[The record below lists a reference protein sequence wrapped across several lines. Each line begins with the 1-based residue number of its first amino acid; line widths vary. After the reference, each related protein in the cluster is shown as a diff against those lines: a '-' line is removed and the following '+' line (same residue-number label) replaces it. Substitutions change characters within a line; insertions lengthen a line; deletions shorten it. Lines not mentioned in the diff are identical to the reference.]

1 MKKFSAASKFV
12 RQCQGSL
19 AICASV
25 CCVAIMATTACVAQ
39 DAAVQYKTIPT
50 NAKFN
55 DVDLDGLSGDRR
67 REASKKNSESR
78 RARTEANTKA
88 RNGIESGNI
97 AAAKDYLNGFVYPR
111 MTQPDQLSDAGTMRD
126 SFFRTYLR
134 PDLSAQARKQL
145 ISTSILPAMQTI
157 ANGKDYYPAARLN
170 AVSVIGRLDDRAL
183 TRNGSSATPP
193 IPSAE
198 AFTFLSGALDNVDVP
213 PYLKAG
219 AMQGITR
226 HLKIDRAA
234 QGRLLD
240 DAARNKLLQFAKNT
254 IDGKTP
260 GQDKWKPELDY
271 WLKRRSVQM
280 IGDIGIP
287 GPSGEN
293 IDLLVKIATDD
304 TQTLWMQFDAIKSL
318 RLIDFT
324 GIQAD
329 KASEVVSSVTSFL
342 QSSLAGEA
350 ARIKDLVDQLVYKNI
365 LYGDTDLEI
374 TGTRYERN
382 VGKSGSMM
390 GSMMGGGMGGGMFD
404 DGMDDGGMGGMSG
417 MSRMGGM
424 NGVNGELPPVL
435 IELPTYQLNLIR
447 RRMKILAFTCNDVIN
462 NAKGLSAAIGEK
474 EKQLVGGVSKFT
486 AKFMQDSSTGVVD
499 LDEMM
504 EAEEPQQVSYTEQLQ
519 TICKAAA
526 DSVKDLIASYKGNG
540 GANPGNAAGP
550 VVDPSDPLNG
560 LGG

>member
-1 MKKFSAASKFV
+1 MNKFSVASNFV
-12 RQCQGSL
+12 SQRLVEL

-25 CCVAIMATTACVAQ
+25 CCMAGLATTACLAQ

-50 NAKFN
+50 NAKFK
-55 DVDLDGLSGDRR
+55 DIDLDGLPADRR
-67 REASKKNSESR
+67 REASKQNSESR
-78 RARTEANTKA
+78 RARTEAKSKA
-88 RNGIESGNI
+88 RDGIQSGNI

-134 PDLSAQARKQL
+134 SDLSAQARKQL

-170 AVSVIGRLDDRAL
+170 AIAVIGRLDDRAL

-198 AFTFLSGALDNVDVP
+198 AFTFLSGALSSLDVP

-240 DAARNKLLQFAKNT
+240 DGARNKLLQFAINT
-254 IDGKTP
+254 IDGKSP

-271 WLKRRSVQM
+271 WLKRRSVQL

-287 GPSGEN
+287 GPDGQN
-293 IDLLVKIATDD
+293 IDLLIKIATDD
-304 TQTLWMQFDAIKSL
+304 TQTLWMKFDAIKSL

-324 GIQAD
+324 SISAD
-329 KASEVVSSVTSFL
+329 KASAVVSGVTSFL
-342 QSSLAGEA
+342 QSSLDGEA
-350 ARIKDLVDQLVYKNI
+350 ARIQGLVDELVYKNI

-382 VGKSGSMM
+382 VGKSGGTM
-390 GSMMGGGMGGGMFD
+390 GGMMGGMMDDFD
-404 DGMDDGGMGGMSG
+404 DGMMEGPSFGSGMGGI
-417 MSRMGGM
+417 
-424 NGVNGELPPVL
+424 NNEEPVVL

-462 NAKGLSAAIGEK
+462 NAKGLATVTGEK
-474 EKQLVGGVSKFT
+474 EKKLVSEVSKFT
-486 AKFMQDSSTGVVD
+486 AKFMRDSSTGIVD

-504 EAEEPQQVSYTEQLQ
+504 TTEEPQQVSYTQQLQ
-519 TICKAAA
+519 AICKAAA
-526 DSVKDLIASYKGNG
+526 DTVKSLLASYKGDA
-540 GANPGNAAGP
+540 GANPGAAPGP
-550 VVDPSDPLNG
+550 VIDPSDPLNG

>member
-1 MKKFSAASKFV
+1 MNKFSAALKFISQ
-12 RQCQGSL
+12 RMGTL
-19 AICASV
+19 AICASA
-25 CCVAIMATTACVAQ
+25 CCVAMMAATACVAQ

-50 NAKFN
+50 NAKFQ
-55 DVDLDGLSGDRR
+55 DIDLEGLPADKR

-78 RARTEANTKA
+78 RARTDAKTKA
-88 RNGIESGNI
+88 RDGIQSGNI

-111 MTQPDQLSDAGTMRD
+111 MTQPGQLSDAGTMRD

-134 PDLSAQARKQL
+134 SDLSAQARKQL

-170 AVSVIGRLDDRAL
+170 AVAVIGRLDDRAL
-183 TRNGSSATPP
+183 TRNGSNATPP

-198 AFTFLSGALDNVDVP
+198 AFTFLSGALESVDIP

-240 DAARNKLLQFAKNT
+240 DGARNRLLQFAVNT
-254 IDGKTP
+254 IGGKTQ

-271 WLKRRSVQM
+271 WLKRRSIQL
-280 IGDIGIP
+280 IGDIGVP
-287 GPSGEN
+287 GPNGQN
-293 IDLLVKIATDD
+293 IDLLVQIATDD
-304 TQTLWMQFDAIKSL
+304 SQTLWMKFDAIKSL

-324 GIQAD
+324 GIPAE
-329 KASEVVSSVTSFL
+329 KASEVVLGVTSFL
-342 QSSLAGEA
+342 QASLDGEA
-350 ARIKDLVDQLVYKNI
+350 ARIQGLVDDLVYMNI

-390 GSMMGGGMGGGMFD
+390 GNGMGGGMSDFD
-404 DGMDDGGMGGMSG
+404 DEMMDDRSF
-417 MSRMGGM
+417 GGM
-424 NGVNGELPPVL
+424 NGMNGMGGGSTDLPPILV
-435 IELPTYQLNLIR
+435 ELPTYQLNLIR
-447 RRMKILAFTCNDVIN
+447 RRMKILAFTCNDVTS
-462 NAKGLSAAIGEK
+462 NAKGLSAVIGEG
-474 EKQLVGGVSKFT
+474 EKQLVGDIGKFT
-486 AKFMQDSSTGVVD
+486 AKFMRDSSVGVVD
-499 LDEMM
+499 LDLVM
-504 EAEEPQQVSYTEQLQ
+504 ETTEPQRVSYTDQLL
-519 TICKAAA
+519 TICKNAA
-526 DSVKDLIASYKGNG
+526 DEVKNLIASYKGNAG
-540 GANPGNAAGP
+540 GNPADAPGP